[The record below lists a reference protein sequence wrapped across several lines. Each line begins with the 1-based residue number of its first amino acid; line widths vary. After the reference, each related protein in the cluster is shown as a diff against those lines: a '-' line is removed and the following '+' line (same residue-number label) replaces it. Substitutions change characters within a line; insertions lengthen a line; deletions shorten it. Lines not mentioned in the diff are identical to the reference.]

1 MGIGVIILI
10 CIVVLTITITALIAL
25 LTKDHQD
32 NPQQTTRRFFHTPP
46 LIGTTNPRKSGL
58 WYTTNWFAREKV
70 DEAIS
75 EGKERYTHKRSS
87 HHAHSQQKRSRHG
100 R

>member
-10 CIVVLTITITALIAL
+10 FIVALAISAML
-25 LTKDHQD
+25 APLTKDRKGNFHKAV
-32 NPQQTTRRFFHTPP
+32 RRFFLAPP
-46 LIGTTNPRKSGL
+46 LIGTTDPRKSGF
-58 WYTTNWFAREKV
+58 WYTTNWFAGEKV
-70 DEAIS
+70 NEAIM
-75 EGKERYTHKRSS
+75 EGKERSAQRRSS